1 METHRGILP
10 NKRLRFWWAVVGLI
24 ALVVPYVTNMGL
36 LAKTVYAAEK
46 TLYKSD
52 RLTVTAGDGDG
63 WQWQNGRDVSWKLN
77 FIDKETKWPNWDK
90 VTFKIDPAAAKKAG
104 LTLRL
109 TVSLGMLRQGNWE
122 LSPFMIMMM
131 GTH

>member
-52 RLTVTAGDGDG
+52 RLTVTAGMAMVG
-63 WQWQNGRDVSWKLN
+63 NGRVG
-77 FIDKETKWPNWDK
+77 
-90 VTFKIDPAAAKKAG
+90 VM
-104 LTLRL
+104 
-109 TVSLGMLRQGNWE
+109 SLG
-122 LSPFMIMMM
+122 S
-131 GTH
+131 